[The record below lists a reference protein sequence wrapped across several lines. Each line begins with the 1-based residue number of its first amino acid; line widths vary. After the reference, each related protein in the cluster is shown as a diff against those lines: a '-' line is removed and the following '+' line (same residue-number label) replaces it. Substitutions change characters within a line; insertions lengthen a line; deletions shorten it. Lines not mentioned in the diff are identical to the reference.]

1 MPVTKD
7 GYWVSPGKSWLNGLE
22 VPKPIKIK
30 GGADGWAVDDIRKM
44 VDSPIFQICT
54 ARGIAMDIEQHAVE
68 VSGAAEEALKSL
80 KAGLDKFR
88 STIANDLTAIKA
100 SGARVQNEVV
110 QMKQAYQAAQAVLTT
125 PDFERAVANAE
136 RMAIA
141 LKAISELS
149 ETKLSVSVF
158 SGGRMHD
165 EVRNA
170 LDSADIKQRMGT

>member
-1 MPVTKD
+1 MPVNKD
-7 GYWVSPGKSWLNGLE
+7 GYWVTPAKAWVDGSGM
-22 VPKPIKIK
+22 PKPVTIK
-30 GGADGWAVDDIRKM
+30 GGANGWRVSDIRNM

-68 VSGAAEEALKSL
+68 VSGTAEEALKSL
-80 KAGLDKFR
+80 KAGLDNFK
-88 STIANDLTAIKA
+88 STLTNDLTAIKA
-100 SGARVQNEVV
+100 SGTRVQNEVL
-110 QMKQAYQAAQAVLTT
+110 QMKQAYQAAQTVLTT
-125 PDFERAVANAE
+125 PEFERAVENAE